1 MYKIHPGDSY
11 FVATV
16 CEIELRFLTPKKMNC
31 HYGFVVCTLKVCVSP
46 SVCRKGVESFS
57 I

>member
-1 MYKIHPGDSY
+1 MYKIRPVDSY

-46 SVCRKGVESFS
+46 SVCQKGVGSFS